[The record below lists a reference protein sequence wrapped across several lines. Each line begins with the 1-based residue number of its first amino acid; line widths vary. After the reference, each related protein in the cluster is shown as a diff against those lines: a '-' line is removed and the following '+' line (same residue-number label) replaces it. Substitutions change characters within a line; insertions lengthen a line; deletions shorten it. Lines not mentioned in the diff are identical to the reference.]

1 MGPLARPQRSY
12 IDRMHP
18 NLSPAD
24 AELNRTAS
32 WGAVVALSLGAFA
45 LVASEFMPVS
55 LLTPIATDLRI
66 SEGQA
71 GQSIAVSG
79 FFALLTSLSIAS
91 LAGRLDRKVLLLG
104 LTLLMIVSG
113 TIAAFAPNFA
123 VFMVGRAFIGVAIG
137 GFWSMSAAT
146 AMRLVPE
153 RDVPRALAIVNGGNA
168 LATVIAA
175 PLGSFLGGLIGW
187 RWAFFCIV
195 PVAALAFC
203 WKLASLPRMAPASG
217 SRPGNAFHL
226 LKRPTVALGLAAV
239 SLFFMGQFALFT
251 YLRPFLETV
260 THVAPSMLS
269 LMLLVVGVAGFAG
282 TALIG
287 RFLGEG
293 LSTTLVIIPAVMV
306 IIAVALVLF
315 GASVGMTTVLLAA
328 WGLVATAAPVGW
340 WTWLARTLPQD
351 AEAGGGLM
359 VAIVQLA
366 ITLGATLGGLLF
378 DTSGYQATF
387 ALSAVLLVAATGL
400 ALWMRALESADR
412 STPEAHGARQ
422 HHRHAGLPRRGAGA
436 QLHPGGGQAR
446 HLAVRAEPHHPRLG
460 GAPGRA
466 AAHPDDAQCLSDG
479 SR

>member
-1 MGPLARPQRSY
+1 
-12 IDRMHP
+12 MHS
-18 NLSPAD
+18 NSSSSPA
-24 AELNRTAS
+24 EPHRSAS

-55 LLTPIATDLRI
+55 LLTPIATDLLI

-71 GQSIAVSG
+71 GQAIAISG
-79 FFALLTSLSIAS
+79 AFALMTSLSIAS

-113 TIAAFAPNFA
+113 TIAAFAPNYA
-123 VFMVGRAFIGVAIG
+123 VFMAGRALIGVAIG

-153 RDVPRALAIVNGGNA
+153 KDVPRALAIVNGGNA
-168 LATVIAA
+168 MATVIAA
-175 PLGSFLGGLIGW
+175 PLGSFLGAYIGW

-195 PVAALAFC
+195 PVAAIAFC
-203 WKLASLPRMAPASG
+203 WKLLSLPAMTPAAG
-217 SRPGNAFHL
+217 STSRSAFHL
-226 LKRPTVALGLAAV
+226 LKRAPVALGLAAV
-239 SLFFMGQFALFT
+239 SVFFMGQFALFT

-260 THVAPSMLS
+260 TQVGASTLS
-269 LMLLVVGVAGFAG
+269 LMLLIVGVAGFAG

-287 RFLGEG
+287 RFLKES
-293 LSTTLVIIPAVMV
+293 LSNTLIVIPAVMAF
-306 IIAVALVLF
+306 IAVALIVF
-315 GASVGMTTVLLAA
+315 GASTSVTAILLAI
-328 WGLVATAAPVGW
+328 WGLIATAAPVGW

-378 DTSGYQATF
+378 DSIGYQGTF
-387 ALSAVLLVAATGL
+387 ALSAVLLVIAAGL
-400 ALWMRALESADR
+400 ALGMRGLESAHPFLPAAD
-412 STPEAHGARQ
+412 GARQ
-422 HHRHAGLPRRGAGA
+422 HQRHTGLPGRRAGA
-436 QLHPGGGQAR
+436 QLYPGGRQAR
-446 HLAVRAEPHHPRLG
+446 HLAVRPEPYSACAGSPTWC
-460 GAPGRA
+460 A
-466 AAHPDDAQCLSDG
+466 AAHSNHAQRFPDG